1 MPRKIKGYGWTPDLP
16 DGRDLLYAAP
26 PKALAE
32 LPPKVDLTGQCPE
45 VCDQGKL
52 VLR

>member
-16 DGRDLLYAAP
+16 DGRDLLYAA
-26 PKALAE
+26 ALAE
-32 LPPKVDLTGQCPE
+32 LPPKVDPTDQCPE